1 MDLRAENRGE
11 MEKLAQ
17 SEPDSQGKTP
27 ECEKMKIEFRGWN
40 NRRQEK
46 LPEEVRQRQRE
57 GRQFAKT
64 LAEVSRSS
72 KYSRLLQDYPSTL
85 DKNSRKLNAT
95 NVV

>member
-17 SEPDSQGKTP
+17 SESDSRGKTP

-46 LPEEVRQRQRE
+46 LPEEVGQRQRE
-57 GRQFAKT
+57 GRQFAKA
-64 LAEVSRSS
+64 LAEMNRSS